1 VDMLKPIINVKIG
14 IWTPKKKKKDAGM
27 RNVNER
33 LEAVHE
39 RVSGRPKARR
49 KTTFRKREDE
59 EEQWAMWPR
68 RRRLAEAVRP
78 KEARGTASCRFAL
91 QGAKQLSNASAALAD
106 VKHEPRTSL
115 RCRDV
120 PLRVNLASSCLCV
133 P

>member
-1 VDMLKPIINVKIG
+1 
-14 IWTPKKKKKDAGM
+14 M